1 MGQQDIRPLTARAP
15 WRQVYAL
22 YRLIGTIL
30 RLPYWMVASLIS
42 RPPNWTFKQAVL
54 SSFFRDYVDRFSLA
68 GVNETTTLEPGKQG
82 VRFKVIDPAQFA
94 SSFFKGPAVST
105 EVAPAKVGGTW
116 YPAEPTTP
124 TGPIFLWLHG
134 GAFVMGNSRDEFAG
148 FAANTL
154 VEHGGAEAVFCLEYR
169 LSGYGKNPFPAALQ
183 DTITAYLYLTET
195 LKIPSSQIT
204 IGGDSAGGNLAIA
217 FLRYLKEQQDTSPS
231 LPPPSSAALASPWVS
246 PLECLSPS
254 CTYTTEKNWASDY
267 LPLSF
272 LQWGARTY
280 QPTTTTETTGEEGID
295 EAAVAASAAY
305 ITPMGNPLATEVP
318 IFVWYGEREIF
329 APRVLA
335 WGEEMQ
341 KVPGNKVDIF
351 CEKDA
356 VHDTIIIGNVLGWE
370 ESAQGVATRI
380 GEFVRSN
387 KTSAV

>member
-1 MGQQDIRPLTARAP
+1 
-15 WRQVYAL
+15 
-22 YRLIGTIL
+22 
-30 RLPYWMVASLIS
+30 MVASLIS

-54 SSFFRDYVDRFSLA
+54 NSFFRDYVDRFSLA

-82 VRFKVIDPAQFA
+82 VRFKVIDPTQFA

-116 YPAEPTTP
+116 YPAEPTSPT

-154 VEHGGAEAVFCLEYR
+154 LTHGGAEAVFCLEYR

-217 FLRYLKEQQDTSPS
+217 FLRYLKEQDTTK

-246 PLECLSPS
+246 PLECLTPS

-272 LQWGARTY
+272 LQWGAKTY
-280 QPTTTTETTGEEGID
+280 QPTTTTTTTTTTGQVMDG
-295 EAAVAASAAY
+295 AAGVAAAAAY
-305 ITPMGNPLATEVP
+305 ITPLGNPLTTEVP
-318 IFVWYGEREIF
+318 ILVWYGEREIF
-329 APRVLA
+329 APRVLTWA
-335 WGEEMQ
+335 EEMQ

-370 ESAQGVATRI
+370 ESAQGVAARI
-380 GEFVRSN
+380 SEFIRTH